1 MCCRSCDDCQYES
14 RLSKFLGYR
23 NRIAHGNNGKSGIE
37 VKEEFADL
45 IEELM
50 ERIISE
56 LDDCLKNGK
65 YLERSI
71 IEVLQLNVI
80 SANVG
85 ANSDVTE

>member
-1 MCCRSCDDCQYES
+1 
-14 RLSKFLGYR
+14 
-23 NRIAHGNNGKSGIE
+23 
-37 VKEEFADL
+37 VKEELIKEFADL